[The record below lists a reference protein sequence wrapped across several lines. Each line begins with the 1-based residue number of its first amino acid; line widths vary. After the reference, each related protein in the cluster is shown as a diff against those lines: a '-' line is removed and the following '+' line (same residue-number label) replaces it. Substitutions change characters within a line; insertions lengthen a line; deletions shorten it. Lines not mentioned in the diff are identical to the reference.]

1 MTMTWHTREIETIV
15 EELGTDRNSGLSDD
29 AAERRLKEHGPN
41 RLPERKKRGPL
52 LRFLAQFHNVLIY
65 LLIAAAIIAGFLG
78 EWVEAVVIAAVVLIN
93 VTVSFLQEGKAEK
106 ALESIKGMLSLEASV
121 TRNGTR
127 KTVDAEELVPGDL
140 VGVKSGDRI
149 PADIRFV
156 RVKSLRVEEA
166 ALTGESQGVEK
177 DTERADENATL
188 GDRTCM
194 GFSGTTV
201 TYGEA
206 QGIVVA
212 TGADTELGK
221 INTMISEAAEKTT
234 PLIRKIDRFGAIL
247 SVFILA
253 VAGGFFV
260 FGYFVQGFELE
271 EMFLAAISIVVAS
284 IPEGLPAILTITLA
298 LGVQRM
304 ARRNAIIRKLPS
316 VETLGSVSVICSDKT
331 GTLTRNE
338 MTVVSVQTADGEFSV
353 TGTGYAPDGTI
364 APADS
369 ADDTGG
375 ESGSVSGETAD
386 DSDVDLPA
394 SVVELLRC
402 GKACNE
408 SRIEEDE
415 ESRWSVEGTPT
426 EGALI
431 TLAHKG
437 GLAEWEP
444 ERIDSVPFE
453 SEHKYMATL
462 NQTDNGR
469 RIYLKG
475 APERVF
481 ERCTAQMT
489 GSDTEEFDRATW
501 QERVDAIAGR
511 GERVLALAMREEA
524 ESTDALEH
532 DGLTDGFT
540 LLGLVGIIDPPR
552 DEVIDAIAECHEAG
566 IRVMMI
572 TGDHA
577 ITAGAIAEKLGIETT
592 GEPVTGNDIESMD
605 DDALLECVKT
615 HNVFARTSP
624 EHKLRLV
631 KALKR
636 HGKLVAMT
644 GDGVNDAPALK
655 SSDIGIAMGIKGT
668 EVTKEAAEMVL
679 ADDNFASIVHAVEE
693 GRTIYDNIRKTIL
706 YLLPANGAEAA
717 VIIVALLIGF
727 TLPISPVQILWVN
740 MVSAVTLALA
750 LTVEPMERKVM
761 QRAPR
766 APDDPI
772 LGAGFFRRVVFVSLL
787 SGGLTFAVFAL
798 LYDSGMEG
806 TDLAVAR
813 TAAVNM
819 LVVAHT
825 FYLFTCRKLYETSIS
840 RRIFENRLAFGLT
853 GVLVLL
859 QLGFT
864 YLPFMNTLF
873 GTAAIP
879 ASYWAGIT
887 GAGLGAFLLVEAEK
901 AISRRFTR

>member
-1 MTMTWHTREIETIV
+1 MSTNWHTSDIETV
-15 EELGTDRNSGLSDD
+15 TSDLETDQASGLSTQK
-29 AAERRLKEHGPN
+29 AGRRLEEHGPN
-41 RLPERKKRGPL
+41 RLPEKKKRGPL
-52 LRFLAQFHNVLIY
+52 LRFLSQFHNVLIY
-65 LLIAAAIIAGFLG
+65 LLIGAAVIAGFLD
-78 EWVEAVVIAAVVLIN
+78 EWVEAMVIAAVVLIN
-93 VTVSFLQEGKAEK
+93 VTVSFVQEGKAEK
-106 ALESIKGMLSLEASV
+106 ALESIKGMLSLEAAV
-121 TRNGTR
+121 TRDGER
-127 KTVDAEELVPGDL
+127 RTVDAEELVPGDL
-140 VGVKSGDRI
+140 VSVKSGDRI
-149 PADIRFV
+149 PADLRFV

-166 ALTGESQGVEK
+166 ALTGESEGVEK
-177 DTERADENATL
+177 HTDRVDEDAPL
-188 GDRTCM
+188 GDRKCM

-212 TGADTELGK
+212 TGAETELGK
-221 INTMISEAAEKTT
+221 INTMISEAADKTT

-247 SVFILA
+247 SVVILA
-253 VAGGFFV
+253 LAGGFFA

-304 ARRNAIIRKLPS
+304 ARRNAIIRKLPA

-338 MTVVSVQTADGEFSV
+338 MTVVSLRTADGEFAVS
-353 TGTGYAPDGTI
+353 GTGYAPEGAIT
-364 APADS
+364 PANS
-369 ADDTGG
+369 DDR
-375 ESGSVSGETAD
+375 SD
-386 DSDVDLPA
+386 DSDNADAELPA
-394 SVVELLRC
+394 SVMELLRC

-408 SRIEEDE
+408 SRITKDNEEG
-415 ESRWSVEGTPT
+415 WSVEGTPT

-437 GLAEWEP
+437 GLGEWIP
-444 ERIDSVPFE
+444 ERIDAVPFE

-462 NQTDNGR
+462 NRSDDER
-469 RIYLKG
+469 RVYLKG

-481 ERCTAQMT
+481 ERCSTQMK
-489 GSDTEEFDRATW
+489 GSDTEDLDRESW
-501 QERVDAIAGR
+501 QERMDAIAGR
-511 GERVLALAMREEA
+511 GERVLALAVREA
-524 ESTDALEH
+524 ADSTDTIEH
-532 DGLTDGFT
+532 DDLQKGFT

-552 DEVIDAIAECHEAG
+552 DEVIDAIAECHDAG
-566 IRVMMI
+566 IRVIMI

-577 ITAGAIAEKLGIETT
+577 ITAGAIAGKLGIESEE
-592 GEPVTGNDIESMD
+592 EPVTGSDIESMD
-605 DDALLECVKT
+605 DNALLDCVKR
-615 HNVFARTSP
+615 HSVFARTSP

-631 KALKR
+631 KALQE
-636 HGKLVAMT
+636 HGNLVAMT

-717 VIIVALLIGF
+717 VIIVALLLGL

-761 QRAPR
+761 QRPPR
-766 APDDPI
+766 APDEPI
-772 LGAGFFRRVVFVSLL
+772 LGSGFFRRVVFVSLL
-787 SGGLTFAVFAL
+787 SGGLTFAAFAL
-798 LYDSGMEG
+798 LYESGMEG
-806 TDLAVAR
+806 SDLAVAR
-813 TAAVNM
+813 TTAVNM

-840 RRIFENRLAFGLT
+840 RRIFENRLAFALT

-879 ASYWAGIT
+879 AVYWAGIAA
-887 GAGLGAFLLVEAEK
+887 AGLGAFLLVEAEK
-901 AISRRFTR
+901 AISRRLAR

>member
-1 MTMTWHTREIETIV
+1 MSTNWHTSDIETITSDL
-15 EELGTDRNSGLSDD
+15 ETDQRSGLSTQ
-29 AAERRLKEHGPN
+29 AAERRLEEHGPN
-41 RLPERKKRGPL
+41 RLPEKKKRGPL
-52 LRFLAQFHNVLIY
+52 VRFLSQFHNVLIY
-65 LLIAAAIIAGFLG
+65 LLIAAAVIAGFLG
-78 EWVEAVVIAAVVLIN
+78 EWIEAIVIAAVVLIN
-93 VTVSFLQEGKAEK
+93 VTVSFIQEGKAEK
-106 ALESIKGMLSLEASV
+106 ALESIKGMLSLEAAV
-121 TRNGTR
+121 TRDGER
-127 KTVDAEELVPGDL
+127 QTVDAEQLVPGDL
-140 VGVKSGDRI
+140 VSVKSGDRI
-149 PADIRFV
+149 PADLRFV

-166 ALTGESQGVEK
+166 ALTGESEGVEK
-177 DTERADENATL
+177 HTDSVDEDAAL
-188 GDRTCM
+188 GDRKCL

-212 TGADTELGK
+212 TGAETELGK

-234 PLIRKIDRFGAIL
+234 PLIQKIDRFGAIL
-247 SVFILA
+247 SVVILA
-253 VAGGFFV
+253 LAGGFFA
-260 FGYFVQGFELE
+260 FGYLVQGFELE

-338 MTVVSVQTADGEFSV
+338 MTAVSVRPADG
-353 TGTGYAPDGTI
+353 
-364 APADS
+364 
-369 ADDTGG
+369 DT
-375 ESGSVSGETAD
+375 
-386 DSDVDLPA
+386 DLPA
-394 SVVELLRC
+394 SVMELLRC

-408 SRIEEDE
+408 SRIEEE
-415 ESRWSVEGTPT
+415 EEGRWSVEGTPT

-437 GLAEWEP
+437 GLAQWNP
-444 ERIDSVPFE
+444 DRIDSLPFE

-462 NQTDNGR
+462 NETDEGR

-475 APERVF
+475 APERVLD
-481 ERCTAQMT
+481 RCSSQMK
-489 GSDTEEFDRATW
+489 GSDSEDLDRESW
-501 QERVDAIAGR
+501 QERVDVIAGR
-511 GERVLALAMREEA
+511 GERVLALAVREES
-524 ESTDALEH
+524 ESTDSIGH
-532 DGLTDGFT
+532 DDLQEGFT

-552 DEVIDAIAECHEAG
+552 DEVVQAIAECHEAG

-577 ITAGAIAEKLGIETT
+577 ITAGAIAEKLGIESSE
-592 GEPVTGNDIESMD
+592 EPVTGSDIESMD
-605 DDALLECVKT
+605 DEALLDCVKT
-615 HNVFARTSP
+615 HSVFARTSP

-631 KALKR
+631 KALQQR
-636 HGKLVAMT
+636 GNLVAMT

-655 SSDIGIAMGIKGT
+655 RSDIGIAMGIKGT

-706 YLLPANGAEAA
+706 YLLPANGAEAS
-717 VIIVALLIGF
+717 VIIVALLLGL
-727 TLPISPVQILWVN
+727 TLPISPVQVLWVN

-761 QRAPR
+761 QRPPR
-766 APDDPI
+766 APDEPI

-787 SGGLTFAVFAL
+787 SGGLTFAAFAL
-798 LYDSGMEG
+798 LYEAGMEG
-806 TDLAVAR
+806 SDLAVAR
-813 TAAVNM
+813 TTAVNM
-819 LVVAHT
+819 LVIAHT

-840 RRIFENRLAFGLT
+840 SRIFENRLAFGLT

-859 QLGFT
+859 QLGST

-873 GTAAIP
+873 GTAPIP
-879 ASYWAGIT
+879 AVYWAGIVV
-887 GAGLGAFLLVEAEK
+887 AGVVAFLLVEAEK
-901 AISRRFTR
+901 AISRRLAR